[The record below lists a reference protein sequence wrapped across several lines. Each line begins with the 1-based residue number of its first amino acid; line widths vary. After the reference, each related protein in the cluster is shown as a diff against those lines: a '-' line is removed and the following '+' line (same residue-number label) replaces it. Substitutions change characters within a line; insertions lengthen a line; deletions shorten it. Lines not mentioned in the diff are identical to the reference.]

1 MLHNARM
8 YIICHMLIHYRFFCM
23 FEIND
28 RRKNLQSVG
37 GCDVKNLIEILSSV
51 GLLK

>member
-1 MLHNARM
+1 MSYANTLQIFR
-8 YIICHMLIHYRFFCM
+8 M

-28 RRKNLQSVG
+28 RRKNLQNVG